1 MLTWRAK
8 GAKFGYVIT
17 RYRDV
22 YGPGH
27 ETYQWILESRVPIS
41 PISSRHTWHSS
52 FRRLGECAKF
62 SQQVLRLIRSCLAIV
77 KRVLVGSVLIC
88 GKETS
93 RDKRQGQGGAEA
105 GRRMAVRCVLAARSV
120 LGKCR
125 GF

>member
-1 MLTWRAK
+1 MWRAEGLK
-8 GAKFGYVIT
+8 LRYVIT
-17 RYRDV
+17 RYTEIRRDMTYPV
-22 YGPGH
+22 GPRI
-27 ETYQWILESRVPIS
+27 TRVPIS